1 MKNAVGEGVTSF
13 YIVKKNH
20 HHNKPPPQL
29 FLLGEKKKEIKK
41 KALNI
46 FRALLPIF
54 TKLYEEPASAN

>member
-29 FLLGEKKKEIKK
+29 FLLGEKKKGNK

>member
-1 MKNAVGEGVTSF
+1 MKNAVGEGVTSL

>member
-1 MKNAVGEGVTSF
+1 MKNAVGEGVTSL

-20 HHNKPPPQL
+20 HHNKPPLQL